1 LASVIIPVKNEAGRP
16 KAIVEKLLLQTYRPV
31 ELLFV
36 DGGST
41 DGTREAIMDLA
52 EEYSSRDFTVRLLKE
67 EDYGLLRSPANAR
80 NIGIASA
87 RGDYVAFFD
96 ADFHLEDKKTIEGIV
111 EGLRQNDHIAITYIP
126 NGHTWIE
133 RNLAADDRIYYF
145 QGKKHLHLVCGF
157 RKDLFVRASFDP
169 GLGFREDLEF
179 LRRARTKCEIVETGV
194 RRCYP
199 HTLAGLIRQQLW
211 YGRTVRRYSMKAHVR
226 FSWLSLVRSNG
237 VLGLLALSLSFI
249 LLNTLVSVTLA
260 CAIVLL
266 IVYRWL
272 RRESKFLSPLNYR
285 SIEGLVERLAWLF
298 LRETLV
304 RFSFDL
310 GLIESMIMKEQV
322 QLGR

>member
-1 LASVIIPVKNEAGRP
+1 MPVKNEAGRP
-16 KAIVEKLLLQTYRPV
+16 KAIVENLLLQTYRPV

-41 DGTREAIMDLA
+41 DGTREAIMALA
-52 EEYSSRDFTVRLLKE
+52 EEHSSGDFIIRLLKE

-87 RGDYVAFFD
+87 RGNYLAFFD
-96 ADFHLEDKKTIEGIV
+96 ADFYLEDKKTIEGIV

-126 NGHTWIE
+126 NAHTWIE
-133 RNLAADDRIYYF
+133 RNLAVDDRMYYF
-145 QGKKHLHLVCGF
+145 QGKKHLHIVCGF
-157 RKDLFVRASFDP
+157 RKDVFDRETFDP
-169 GLGFREDLEF
+169 GLGFREDFEF
-179 LRRARTKCEIVETGV
+179 LRRARTKYEIVETEV

-199 HTLAGLIRQQLW
+199 HTLTGLVRQQLW
-211 YGRTVRRYSMKAHVR
+211 YGRTVLRYFMKAHAR
-226 FSWLSLVRSNG
+226 FSWLSVVRSNA
-237 VLGLLALSLSFI
+237 VLGLLVLCLPFI
-249 LLNTLVSVTLA
+249 LLNTLVSSTLA
-260 CAIVLL
+260 CAIIFL

-272 RRESKFLSPLNYR
+272 RRESESLSPLNYR
-285 SIEGLVERLAWLF
+285 SIKGLVERLAWLF

-310 GLIESMIMKEQV
+310 GLVESIIMKEQV